1 MPFVVRVASEKA
13 GEEKFLEGRS
23 TRKAAVAAA
32 RKLIG
37 RGIEGVTLMDEDGR
51 VCLPEEFNTFL
62 MLLFACL
69 DAGDRISR
77 IFQTNG
83 TGN

>member
-1 MPFVVRVASEKA
+1 MPFVMRVASEKA

-37 RGIEGVTLMDEDGR
+37 QGIEGVTLMDEDGR

-62 MLLFACL
+62 MLLFRVPGRGRPYLTDLA
-69 DAGDRISR
+69 
-77 IFQTNG
+77 N
-83 TGN
+83 